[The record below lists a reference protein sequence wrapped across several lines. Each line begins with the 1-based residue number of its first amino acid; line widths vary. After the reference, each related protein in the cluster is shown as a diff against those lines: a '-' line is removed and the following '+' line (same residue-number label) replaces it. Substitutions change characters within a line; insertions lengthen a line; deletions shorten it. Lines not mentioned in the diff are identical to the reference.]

1 MHYLGFL
8 GVPRRYYE
16 MGDTEFV
23 PASAQ
28 LANEGITIA
37 ALTVGVAQLIFFYNM
52 IHSYFKGKKAEPN
65 PWGATSL
72 EWLTPDTPPAHGNW
86 GKDLPKVYRWAY
98 DYSVPGASQ
107 DFIPQTTPPGPDEKP
122 HDH

>member
-16 MGDTEFV
+16 MGDTAFLPESV
-23 PASAQ
+23 HD
-28 LANEGITIA
+28 ANVGITIA
-37 ALTVGVAQLIFFYNM
+37 ALTVGVAQLIFFYNL
-52 IHSYFKGKKAEPN
+52 IYSYFKGPKADSN

-86 GKDLPKVYRWAY
+86 GPELPKVYRWAY
-98 DYSVPGASQ
+98 DYSVPGAAQ
-107 DFIPQTTPPGPDEKP
+107 DYIPQTTPPGPDEKP
-122 HDH
+122 HEH